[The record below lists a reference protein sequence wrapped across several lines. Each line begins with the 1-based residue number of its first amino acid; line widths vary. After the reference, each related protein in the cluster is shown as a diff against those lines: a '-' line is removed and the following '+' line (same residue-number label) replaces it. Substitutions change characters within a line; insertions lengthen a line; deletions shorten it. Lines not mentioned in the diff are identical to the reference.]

1 MSRLVPRSA
10 RRRNGALRSL
20 LRTSGTD
27 VHFVVLA
34 AVVVIVLAAAVV
46 VVTVVVIVVADI
58 YFQLMQRCDWVLL
71 NKTYPTHIKTIVN

>member
-10 RRRNGALRSL
+10 RRRDGALRAL

-34 AVVVIVLAAAVV
+34 AVVVIVVAAAVVVIVVAAAVV
-46 VVTVVVIVVADI
+46 VVAIAVTDI
-58 YFQLMQRCDWVLL
+58 YFQLMQ
-71 NKTYPTHIKTIVN
+71 